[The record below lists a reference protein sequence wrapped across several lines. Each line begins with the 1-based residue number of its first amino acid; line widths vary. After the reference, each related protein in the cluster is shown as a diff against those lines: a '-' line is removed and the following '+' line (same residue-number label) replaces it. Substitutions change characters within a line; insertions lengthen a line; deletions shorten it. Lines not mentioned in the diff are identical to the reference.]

1 MDKRMVTVSVSRGLI
16 EAIDKIAFADS
27 RSRSYVMT
35 RALEDFVF
43 NSVEKV
49 LKDKE
54 KKVDSDKKVVK
65 K

>member
-1 MDKRMVTVSVSRGLI
+1 MDKRMVTVSLSRGLI

-49 LKDKE
+49 LKDKG